1 LESNPK
7 YDRTARQSMR
17 KITKRALT
25 GMRTGLFA
33 KSPFRREIRNWPIAA
48 ARVADGH
55 GSFRG
60 GGKADT
66 PWLDRAAVIDPTEI
80 ARVSRRLVVGA
91 GHACSAA
98 PNRTPIMTP
107 INASYASRCQGS
119 PDLRGRLVLR
129 HGQAFVCCPIDRD
142 RGGRK
147 HRSSDSGCCY
157 QDKFTHFSFS
167 RLNTLTRTL
176 DRRVGSWPDAAIEPV
191 TKRNGEI
198 DPDQIVARILHY
210 HDQ

>member
-60 GGKADT
+60 GVK
-66 PWLDRAAVIDPTEI
+66 
-80 ARVSRRLVVGA
+80 
-91 GHACSAA
+91 
-98 PNRTPIMTP
+98 RTPRGWIAQQLLTQRK
-107 INASYASRCQGS
+107 SRGS
-119 PDLRGRLVLR
+119 V
-129 HGQAFVCCPIDRD
+129 
-142 RGGRK
+142 
-147 HRSSDSGCCY
+147 
-157 QDKFTHFSFS
+157 
-167 RLNTLTRTL
+167 
-176 DRRVGSWPDAAIEPV
+176 AA
-191 TKRNGEI
+191 
-198 DPDQIVARILHY
+198 
-210 HDQ
+210 